1 MDEIRTWG
9 LRIVAGVLALSGVLA
24 LISSLSIGEVQLRAG
39 RRVVHLAGM
48 GAVGISLFILG
59 CAGVAFLSSFTGA
72 QKPRGLQLVATS
84 LLIVGGL
91 LAGVQYVFSVVA

>member
-1 MDEIRTWG
+1 MDGIRTWG

-24 LISSLSIGEVQLRAG
+24 LISSLSIGEAQLRVG
-39 RRVVHLAGM
+39 RRMVHLAGM

-59 CAGVAFLSSFTGA
+59 CAGVAFLSSFA
-72 QKPRGLQLVATS
+72 PLQKPRGVQFVTTS

-91 LAGVQYVFSVVA
+91 LAGLQYVFSAVA